1 MLKNINSVK
10 TKFLISGISILVI
23 LPFLILHYFNQP
35 TPEDFFYPGIVKES
49 GFLDAQNYFYKFWG
63 GRISYYALTSYNPLY
78 FYSISGYNVSAFLFF
93 ILFFYVLYL
102 FISEFT
108 KSILNQSERLLLL
121 LSVFFLYLYSMPS
134 VGQGFYWLGS
144 VLNYHLPV
152 IIIMLF
158 FISYNRINIY
168 ESIGRKTF
176 YTSICFIAAISLAG
190 FNELSAMIFSMSLIF
205 LFLKDY
211 FIEKKINR
219 YLLYMLVLN
228 LFTDYIAFSGP
239 GNKQRS
245 DLYVNSQEFYYS
257 LYNSVEFLFQQLI
270 NWIFYS
276 PLLAVTF
283 LLIPVFFKII
293 KSDKQSLIFSIQPVF
308 PVALLLIFLFTGT
321 FIMLWSNGIV
331 PYGRILNFLFFLFLT
346 GWFYIMI
353 VLLSYFNRKYKFA
366 GYKFPGYTYAVAFL
380 IILALLV
387 KDNNIKT
394 AYSDLISGKAQK
406 FHNDLETRYSK
417 IQNEISDSCIV
428 DGLEEVPESLFF
440 MDIDYVPTT
449 VYNKGYQMYFNKK
462 SIVQQRKV
470 Q

>member
-1 MLKNINSVK
+1 
-10 TKFLISGISILVI
+10 
-23 LPFLILHYFNQP
+23 
-35 TPEDFFYPGIVKES
+35 
-49 GFLDAQNYFYKFWG
+49 
-63 GRISYYALTSYNPLY
+63 
-78 FYSISGYNVSAFLFF
+78 
-93 ILFFYVLYL
+93 
-102 FISEFT
+102 
-108 KSILNQSERLLLL
+108 
-121 LSVFFLYLYSMPS
+121 MPS

-168 ESIGRKTF
+168 ESISRKTF
-176 YTSICFIAAISLAG
+176 YTSICFISAISIAG
-190 FNELSAMIFSMSLIF
+190 FNELSAMVFSMSLIF

-219 YLLYMLVLN
+219 YLLYISVLN
-228 LFTDYIAFSGP
+228 LFADYIAFSGP
-239 GNKQRS
+239 GNKHRS
-245 DLYVNSQEFYYS
+245 DLYINSQEFYYS
-257 LYNSVEFLFQQLI
+257 LYNSVEFIFQQLI
-270 NWIFYS
+270 NWIFNS
-276 PLLAVTF
+276 PVLAVTF

-293 KSDKQSLIFSIQPVF
+293 KSDKQSLIFSIHPVF
-308 PVALLLIFLFTGT
+308 AVALLLLFLFSGT

-346 GWFYIMI
+346 GWFYIVI

-366 GYKFPGYTYAVAFL
+366 DHKFPAYVNAVAFL

-394 AYSDLISGKAQK
+394 AYTDLISGKAQK
-406 FHNDLETRYSK
+406 FHNDLEIRYSK

-428 DGLEEVPESLFF
+428 DGIVNIPESFFF
-440 MDIDYVPTT
+440 MDLDYVPTT

>member
-1 MLKNINSVK
+1 MIKKINSIK
-10 TKFLISGISILVI
+10 TEFLIAGISILVI
-23 LPFLILHYFNQP
+23 LPFLVLHYFNQP
-35 TPEDFFYPGIVKES
+35 TPEDFFYPGIVKEA
-49 GFLDAQNYFYKFWG
+49 GFLDAQYYFYKFWG

-78 FYSISGYNVSAFLFF
+78 FNSIQGYNISAFLIF

-108 KSILNQSERLLLL
+108 KSILNQSERLLLF
-121 LSVFFLYLYSMPS
+121 LSISFLYLYSMPS

-168 ESIGRKTF
+168 ESISRKTF
-176 YTSICFIAAISLAG
+176 YTSICVVSAISVAG
-190 FNELSAMIFSMSLIF
+190 FNELSAMVFSMSLIL
-205 LFLKDY
+205 LFLKEY

-219 YLLYMLVLN
+219 YLLYISVLN
-228 LFTDYIAFSGP
+228 LFADYIAFSGP
-239 GNKQRS
+239 GNKHRS
-245 DLYVNSQEFYYS
+245 DLYINSQEFYYS
-257 LYNSVEFLFQQLI
+257 AYSSVEFIFQQLI
-270 NWIFYS
+270 NWIFYT
-276 PLLAVTF
+276 PILAVTF

-293 KSDKQSLIFSIQPVF
+293 KSEKQSLIFSLHPVS
-308 PVALLLIFLFTGT
+308 PIALLLLFLFSGT

-331 PYGRILNFLFFLFLT
+331 PYGRVLNYIFFLFLT
-346 GWFYIMI
+346 GWFYIVI

-366 GYKFPGYTYAVAFL
+366 DYKFPGYIYAVTFL

-394 AYSDLISGKAQK
+394 AYSDLITGKAQK
-406 FHNDLETRYSK
+406 FHNDLEKRYSK

-449 VYNKGYQMYFNKK
+449 VYNKGYQMYFKKK
-462 SIVQQRKV
+462 SIVQQRKF